1 MIGRTSLRLLTLS
14 LALLGAIF
22 SEAPLFAADEPAK
35 PADLPPPKVLM
46 SHPPAIFAD
55 ATTRV
60 VLRGTRL
67 DEIEKAQVTTP
78 GVEVVKIIKT
88 EKNPPPQEYSVERAG
103 DTRVEV
109 ELKLTDEAP
118 QQFPLTVVDKQ
129 GKSAT
134 WDVAVLQKDNA
145 GGETEPNDGFK
156 QAQLL
161 KLGQIV
167 LGEINEA
174 KNVDVYKIEP
184 QAGKRTTIEI
194 RVAASRSLFD
204 PCATLHDADGRPLAF
219 FDDAPSTDREAVC
232 RWELPAGDGVRY
244 LAIYDA
250 NDRGGPTHG
259 YLLRLEVR
267 P

>member
-1 MIGRTSLRLLTLS
+1 MIGRTWLRILALS
-14 LALLGAIF
+14 LALLGAIY
-22 SEAPLFAADEPAK
+22 SDATLFAADEPAK

-46 SHPPAIFAD
+46 SHPPAIFSG

-67 DEIEKAQVTTP
+67 DEIEKAQVTAP
-78 GVEVVKIIKT
+78 GVEVVKIMKT

-118 QQFPLTVVDKQ
+118 VKFPLTVVDKQ
-129 GKSAT
+129 GKSTT
-134 WDVAVLQKDNA
+134 WDVAVLRKEA
-145 GGETEPNDGFK
+145 ALGETEPNDGFK
-156 QAQLL
+156 QSQLL
-161 KLGQIV
+161 KLGQTV
-167 LGEINEA
+167 LGEIHEA

-184 QAGKRTTIEI
+184 QAGKRTIIEV
-194 RVAASRSLFD
+194 RAAGSRSLFD
-204 PCATLHDADGRPLAF
+204 ACATLHDADGRPLAF
-219 FDDAPSTDREAVC
+219 YDDVRSADSEAVC

-250 NDRGGPTHG
+250 NDRGGPTQG

>member
-1 MIGRTSLRLLTLS
+1 MIGRTSLRILALSLTLH
-14 LALLGAIF
+14 GATF
-22 SEAPLFAADEPAK
+22 FAAPLFAADEPAK
-35 PADLPPPKVLM
+35 TADLPPPKVLM
-46 SHPPAIFAD
+46 SHPPASFSG

-67 DEIEKAQVTTP
+67 DEIEKAQVTTS

-134 WDVAVLQKDNA
+134 WDVSVLRKEAA
-145 GGETEPNDGFK
+145 GGEIEPNDGFK

-161 KLGQIV
+161 KLGQTV
-167 LGEINEA
+167 LGEIHEA
-174 KNVDVYKIEP
+174 KNVDVYQIQL
-184 QAGKRTTIEI
+184 QAGRRTIVEI
-194 RVAASRSLFD
+194 RVAPSRSLFD
-204 PCATLHDADGRPLAF
+204 ACATLHDADGGLLAF
-219 FDDAPSTDREAVC
+219 FDDARPADSEAVC